1 MADTLAMDEA
11 PVGRLHVERLALDR
25 ASVRTYDEF
34 GRLHVK
40 VANISKANICPYYGR
55 EIPGAEQMGLEPNRI
70 YRLLRCPEELAKA
83 AATANNIPLLD
94 QHLRMTADE
103 PQKENIVGSTGTDAT
118 FTAPYLSN
126 SLVVWSEDGIAD
138 VEAETKRELSCS
150 YRYRADMTPGV
161 HEGEPYDGVMRDI
174 VFNHVAI
181 VPEGRAGSDVLIG
194 DAALPAGGSFIGV
207 SEASLGQSE
216 NRKMIKTQALS
227 SRKALM
233 VQGALA
239 AFLAPK
245 LAADAQIDIGPALR
259 GVDAKNYGSKKAT
272 IASRLQSITKGK
284 LAADADLGE
293 VAELL
298 EQLEDVQSVG
308 EDCTEAKDAEE
319 TDEEKAA
326 KTASDAEEDDKDA
339 AAKDESEEDKDKAV
353 AKDEEPAEEKV
364 TKEAMDAAIASAVRK
379 ATKDTIASLNAI
391 QAAKEAVRPHIGEIS
406 GKVGSAAE
414 VYRMALDSAID
425 AGVDINLDGVPT
437 SAYPALVSMLPVPGA
452 EAKRPTQ
459 RPLAQDAAA
468 AKGFMD
474 RYPGAARI
482 RQL

>member
-11 PVGRLHVERLALDR
+11 PIARLGRERLALDR
-25 ASVRTYDEF
+25 ASVRSYDEF

-40 VANISKANICPYYGR
+40 IANISKANICPYYGR
-55 EIPGAEQMGLEPNRI
+55 EIPDAERLGLEPNRI
-70 YRLLRCPEELAKA
+70 YRLLRCPEELGKA
-83 AATANNIPLLD
+83 AASANNIPLLD

-103 PQKENIVGSTGTDAT
+103 PQKENIVGSTGTDAE
-118 FTAPYLSN
+118 FKAPYLCN

-150 YRYRADMTPGV
+150 YRYRADMTSGV

-194 DAALPAGGSFIGV
+194 DAALPAGGSFVGV

-216 NRKMIKTQALS
+216 NRKMIKTHALT
-227 SRKALM
+227 SRRALM

-239 AFLAPK
+239 VHLAPL
-245 LAADAQIDIGPALR
+245 LAADAQIDLGPVLK

-272 IASRLQSITKGK
+272 IASRLQTITKGK

-298 EQLEDVQSVG
+298 EQLEDVHQAG
-308 EDCTEAKDAEE
+308 EDCTEAKDDSEE
-319 TDEEKAA
+319 EEVANAMDSDKDDDGKNDTA
-326 KTASDAEEDDKDA
+326 KDAEEDA
-339 AAKDESEEDKDKAV
+339 DKDKKAD
-353 AKDEEPAEEKV
+353 DEEPVEEKV
-364 TKEAMDAAIASAVRK
+364 TKEAMDAAIARAVAK
-379 ATKDTIASLNAI
+379 ARKDTISDLSAI
-391 QAAKEAVRPHIGEIS
+391 QAAKDAVRPHIGEIS
-406 GKVGSAAE
+406 GKVGSASE

-425 AGVDINLDGVPT
+425 RGVDISLDGVPPT
-437 SAYPALVSMLPVPGA
+437 AYAALVSMLPVPGSEA
-452 EAKRPTQ
+452 KREAKRPM
-459 RPLAQDAAA
+459 AQDAAA
-468 AKGFMD
+468 AKSFAD
-474 RYPGAARI
+474 RFPAAANI